1 MSLTIETPGAEARD
15 VLTQVEA
22 AARAAAVGDVRYEL
36 RLDLAANAATF
47 RGHLVTRFSLAAGHT
62 GPIFLCFRGRTI
74 HSLTLNGVAIDAPDW
89 SGYRLTLPAAHL
101 KGGSENLLAVSYE
114 NAYDTGGDG
123 VFRFID
129 PEDQGEYVY
138 TNFEPYEAH
147 RMAPIFDQP
156 DIKAKLSLTVVAP
169 ATWKVFGNGAETA
182 TSADG
187 AGGMLHTFAETPPL
201 ASYLFAFAAGPF
213 VGRRFEVAIPGRA
226 TPVQVGLWSRGS
238 LEKHLSY
245 DLFQKMTSQAFTY
258 FGDLF
263 GREYP
268 FEKLDHVYCP
278 EFNVGAMENVGLIT
292 YTSLLYTSPSPRDR
306 QKSRMPSSA

>member
-1 MSLTIETPGAEARD
+1 MNLTIETPGAEARD
-15 VLTQVEA
+15 LLTQVEA

-156 DIKAKLSLTVVAP
+156 DIKAKLSLTVAAP

-213 VGRRFEVAIPGRA
+213 VGRRFEVA
-226 TPVQVGLWSRGS
+226 
-238 LEKHLSY
+238 
-245 DLFQKMTSQAFTY
+245 
-258 FGDLF
+258 
-263 GREYP
+263 
-268 FEKLDHVYCP
+268 
-278 EFNVGAMENVGLIT
+278 
-292 YTSLLYTSPSPRDR
+292 
-306 QKSRMPSSA
+306 